1 MFVKRSTTFIAIKSL
16 PLRLATSF
24 LAIFLS
30 VSTIAEDKIYTA
42 VYSSEYSGMDI
53 EIVRT
58 LESRGNGQYA
68 YTFDADSA
76 IARIKEDS
84 TFSLEERKFVP
95 QSYTYERKVF
105 GFGGKESIQFA
116 WDKNTAAYNKGKKR
130 QHVHTL
136 QEGTL
141 DSSLYQLQLQ
151 RDLFHTQPMQSE
163 ANASQLTYTYTYVQ
177 RDKIKERSFVVTGET
192 TYTIG
197 EKTYPALVLQRVNE
211 NADKST
217 EIIVIPELFYLI
229 AQIQQEKDDTTYQT
243 RLTEVSLNAE
253 KLAKLYQ

>member
-1 MFVKRSTTFIAIKSL
+1 MFVRSTTFTAMKHLS
-16 PLRLATSF
+16 LRLLTLC
-24 LAIFLS
+24 LAVA
-30 VSTIAEDKIYTA
+30 VSAHVAAGDKLFTA

-58 LESRGNGQYA
+58 LESRGNGLYA

-84 TFSLEERKFVP
+84 IFSLDGGQFVP
-95 QSYTYERKVF
+95 VSYTYERKVF
-105 GFGGKESIQFA
+105 GFGGKESIQFD
-116 WDKNTAAYNKGKKR
+116 WDRDTASYSKGKKR
-130 QHVHTL
+130 QHVHAL
-136 QEGTL
+136 KEGTL

-151 RDLFHTQPMQSE
+151 KDLFHSQPMQSE
-163 ANASQLTYTYTYVQ
+163 TNTPKTSYTYTYVQ
-177 RDKIKERSFVVTGET
+177 RDKMKRRSFVVTGKT
-192 TYTIG
+192 TYTVG
-197 EKTYPALVLQRVNE
+197 EKTYPAIALQRVNE
-211 NADKST
+211 NNDKST
-217 EIIVIPELFYLI
+217 EIIVIPELYYLI